1 MLWIRILLVLAFSWI
16 LSLIFVGIGVLL
28 TDLEFVFFFILS
40 LIVVLL
46 IYAIKLLTEL
56 NGKIK

>member
-16 LSLIFVGIGVLL
+16 LSLIFVGIGVLF

-40 LIVVLL
+40 LIIVLL
-46 IYAIKLLTEL
+46 IYAINLLREL
-56 NGKIK
+56 NEKIK